1 MKDEVL
7 QEVWKAKDDL
17 AARHNYDVHR
27 LAASLMVKEGA
38 SGHEILDL
46 HARKGHRRTEE
57 GLARRRSA
65 TCNPVLNPP
74 SPGGYGGQA
83 KPR

>member
-38 SGHEILDL
+38 SGHLILDL
-46 HARKGHRRTEE
+46 HARNRHRRTS
-57 GLARRRSA
+57 GGTVRR
-65 TCNPVLNPP
+65 
-74 SPGGYGGQA
+74 
-83 KPR
+83 

>member
-17 AARHNYDVHR
+17 AARYNYDVRR
-27 LAASLMVKEGA
+27 LAKSLMVKEGA

-46 HARKGHRRTEE
+46 YAREKYRRTS
-57 GLARRRSA
+57 GGTVRR
-65 TCNPVLNPP
+65 
-74 SPGGYGGQA
+74 
-83 KPR
+83 